1 LRNTGIT
8 ALVLAGG
15 RGLRMGGADKGLQ
28 PFRGQPLVQHALQRL
43 AAQQGGALHAT
54 LINANRNA
62 QQYRALGEAVVGA
75 GCVEVV
81 PDGDAEFA
89 GPLAGFQAGLAVCR
103 SPLMLT
109 VPCDSPLFP
118 LDLAA
123 RLHAALVQAQ
133 ADIAVAQALQA
144 GHDGVPT
151 LRTQPVFCL
160 MRTALGPGLQTF
172 LAQGGRK
179 VGDWMAPLRRVD
191 VAFNNPG
198 DDTRAFANVNTL
210 EELRRLEGP

>member
-1 LRNTGIT
+1 MSSAGIT

-54 LINANRNA
+54 VINANRNA
-62 QQYRALGEAVVGA
+62 EQYRALGEAVFGA

-81 PDGDAEFA
+81 PDGNAEFA
-89 GPLAGFQAGLAVCR
+89 GPLAGFQAGMAACR
-103 SPLMLT
+103 SPLMLS

-123 RLHAALVQAQ
+123 RLHAALVHAH
-133 ADIAVAQALQA
+133 ADLAVAQALEV
-144 GHDGVPT
+144 GRNGVPT
-151 LRTQPVFCL
+151 LRAQPVFCL
-160 MRTALGPGLQTF
+160 MRVALGSSLQTF

-179 VGDWMAPLRRVD
+179 VGDWMAPLHRVQVPFDSPRDD
-191 VAFNNPG
+191 VH
-198 DDTRAFANVNTL
+198 AFANVNTL
-210 EELRRLEGP
+210 EELHRLEGP